1 MRVGLAYGRT
11 RLDVELPDA
20 LRVDVLEKHPL
31 PPLADPDL
39 ALREGLE
46 RPTQSPPLREIARGR
61 RDAVIAVCDHTR
73 PAPNA
78 LMLPPILDALRT
90 GGLPPEAVT
99 LQVATGLHRPSTA
112 AELDEMLGTEIARS
126 LRIVQHDAR
135 DADSHADLG
144 RTRSGIPILIDR
156 FFLKSDLR
164 IVTGLIEPHLMAG
177 FSGGRKVVAPGL
189 AAVETVR
196 AAHAPAMLEGKI
208 GPGIVEGNPLHAE
221 LLEIARRVGVDFL
234 VNVALDRER
243 RISAVSCG
251 HLEAAH
257 AEGMRFV
264 EREAGVALDDYAD
277 LVITSGGGHPLDAT
291 FYQAIKGIS
300 TASGIVK
307 PGGVILLCAS
317 LSEGVGSASFE
328 KLLRECASP
337 SDFERLLA
345 DDRFFAI
352 DQWMVQH
359 LCQAHRRARV
369 LLYTDGLP
377 PQTARELL
385 VETVSTPGA
394 GVERALAG
402 LGPSPRIAVL
412 PQGPYLLATVRGER
426 RPLGGPSPGTSMRGP
441 AAAW

>member
-11 RLDVELPDA
+11 GLHVELPDA
-20 LRVDVLEKHPL
+20 LRVDVLEKQPL
-31 PPLADPDL
+31 PALPDPDR

-78 LMLPPILDALRT
+78 LMLPPILDALRA

-156 FFLKSDLR
+156 CFLERDLR

-196 AAHAPAMLEGKI
+196 VAHAPAMLEGKI

-221 LLEIARRVGVDFL
+221 LLEIVRRVGVDFL

-257 AEGMRFV
+257 EEGMRFV
-264 EREAGVALDDYAD
+264 EREAGVALDDTAD

-337 SDFERLLA
+337 GDFERRLA

-369 LLYTDGLP
+369 LLYTDGVP

-412 PQGPYLLATVRGER
+412 PQGPYLLATVRGEK
-426 RPLGGPSPGTSMRGP
+426 RPLGRPSPGASTQEPSGT
-441 AAAW
+441 W